1 MDTSSLIDSS
11 LELKKSTDRLFY
23 NQYCHGLKLRMKDFS
38 CLREI
43 RKPDATLEQVASLV
57 LRRFEQRCNYSR
69 FFNRKD
75 LPTEISSRQYDL
87 DNILEMLQYLWPVR
101 DQIKVTFS
109 GDWGYIY
116 SNNKKLLQSISDL
129 SYVYAY
135 YIKEA
140 VVTRPKDTIRLQTS
154 PYRYRSFLKERQ
166 WNPDDKSRMLLYLQN
181 QPDVKIS
188 RGLTHWLKYDTRW
201 HWSRRYH
208 YFDHNDAKIELMLQ
222 LICPG
227 IIRTTMPIIEVNS

>member
-1 MDTSSLIDSS
+1 MDTSSLIDLS

-23 NQYCHGLKLRMKDFS
+23 DQYRYGLKLRMKDFS

-43 RKPDATLEQVASLV
+43 RKPDATLEQVAAVVS
-57 LRRFEQRCNYSR
+57 RRFEQRCNYSR
-69 FFNRKD
+69 FFNRRD
-75 LPTEISSRQYDL
+75 LPTELSSRQYDL

-101 DQIKVTFS
+101 DQIKATFS
-109 GDWGYIY
+109 GDWGHIY
-116 SNNKKLLQSISDL
+116 SNNKKLLQSISNQH
-129 SYVYAY
+129 YVCVY

-140 VVTRPKDTIRLQTS
+140 VVTRPKDTIRLQSS
-154 PYRYRSFLKERQ
+154 PYQYRSFLKERL
-166 WNPDDKSRMLLYLQN
+166 WTAADKACILAYLEN

-201 HWSRRYH
+201 LWTRRYH

-227 IIRTTMPIIEVNS
+227 IVRTTMPIIEVNS